1 MTEIKNIFS
10 IGDYI
15 IDFENI
21 YQISSQK
28 DQKDCSGKTLSYF
41 FYKPIKDTNQNE
53 TTYSTP
59 IDNIFKSGL
68 RPLIDQSIVKKLYKE
83 AEEKID
89 PEAILDYKS
98 IKETLY
104 QNDPGK
110 SLVILKQ
117 LFFEKEKVPEAF
129 SRTNKEILESILEHI
144 SNEISF
150 VTKKSIEKVQEKLTS
165 LVQKSVKPAVI
176 AFQKTLPKES

>member
-1 MTEIKNIFS
+1 MTEVKNLFS
-10 IGDYI
+10 VGDYI

-28 DQKDCSGKTLSYF
+28 DQQDCSGKTLSYF
-41 FYKPIKDTNQNE
+41 FYQPIEVTNQNV

-59 IDNIFKSGL
+59 TGNIYKSGL
-68 RPLIDQSIVKKLYKE
+68 RPLINQDVVKKLYKE

-89 PEAILDYKS
+89 KEAILDYKL

-110 SLVILKQ
+110 SLIILKQ
-117 LFFEKEKVPEAF
+117 LFLEKEKVAEAF
-129 SRTNKEILESILEHI
+129 SRTNKEILESILKHLT
-144 SNEISF
+144 SEIAF
-150 VTKKSIEKVQEKLTS
+150 VTEKPLDKVREKLTS
-165 LVQKSVKPAVI
+165 LIQKSIK
-176 AFQKTLPKES
+176 

>member
-1 MTEIKNIFS
+1 MTEVKNFFS

-21 YQISSQK
+21 YQISSQE
-28 DQKDCSGKTLSYF
+28 DQKDFSGKIQSYF
-41 FYKPIKDTNQNE
+41 FYKPINTNGQNV

-59 IDNIFKSGL
+59 IGNIFKSGL
-68 RPLIDQSIVKKLYKE
+68 RPLITQDIVKKLYKE

-89 PEAILDYKS
+89 HEAVLDYKS

-110 SLVILKQ
+110 SLIILKQ
-117 LFFEKEKVPEAF
+117 LFLEKEKVAEAF
-129 SRTNKEILESILEHI
+129 SRTNKEILESILKHI
-144 SNEISF
+144 SSEIAF
-150 VTKKSIEKVQEKLTS
+150 VTQKEVDKVEEKLTT
-165 LVQKSVKPAVI
+165 LIQKSIK
-176 AFQKTLPKES
+176 

>member
-1 MTEIKNIFS
+1 MTELKNFFS
-10 IGDYI
+10 VGDYI
-15 IDFENI
+15 IDFEKI

-28 DQKDCSGKTLSYF
+28 DQKDLSGKTLSYF
-41 FYKPIKDTNQNE
+41 FYKPIEVTNQNE

-68 RPLIDQSIVKKLYKE
+68 RPLISLDIVKKLFKE
-83 AEEKID
+83 ASEKID

-117 LFFEKEKVPEAF
+117 LFWEKEKASDSF
-129 SRTNKEILESILEHI
+129 SRTNKEILETILEHI
-144 SNEISF
+144 SNEIAF
-150 VTKKSIEKVQEKLTS
+150 VTKKPIEKIREKLIT
-165 LVQKSVKPAVI
+165 LIQKSIK
-176 AFQKTLPKES
+176 

>member
-28 DQKDCSGKTLSYF
+28 NQKDFSGKTLSYF
-41 FYKPIKDTNQNE
+41 FYKPIETTSQNE

-68 RPLIDQSIVKKLYKE
+68 RPLISQDIAKKLYKE
-83 AEEKID
+83 AQEKID
-89 PEAILDYKS
+89 PNIILDYKS

-110 SLVILKQ
+110 SLIILKQ
-117 LFFEKEKVPEAF
+117 LFLEKEKFMESF
-129 SRTNKEILESILEHI
+129 SRTNKEILESILKHI
-144 SNEISF
+144 SIEIAF
-150 VTKKSIEKVQEKLTS
+150 VTKKPIKKVQEKLIS
-165 LVQKSVKPAVI
+165 LIKKSIK
-176 AFQKTLPKES
+176 

>member
-1 MTEIKNIFS
+1 MTELKNIFS
-10 IGDYI
+10 VGDYI

-21 YQISSQK
+21 YQITSQK
-28 DQKDCSGKTLSYF
+28 DKKDLSGKTLSYF
-41 FYKPIKDTNQNE
+41 FYEPIDELNNR

-68 RPLIDQSIVKKLYKE
+68 RHLINQDIVKKLYKE

-89 PEAILDYKS
+89 HDAILDYKS

-110 SLVILKQ
+110 DLVILKQ
-117 LFFEKEKVPEAF
+117 LFLERERTQEKF
-129 SRTNKEILESILEHI
+129 SRTNKEILESILKHI
-144 SNEISF
+144 SSEIAF
-150 VTKKSIEKVQEKLTS
+150 VTKKPIETVQEKLTS
-165 LVQKSVKPAVI
+165 LIQKAIK
-176 AFQKTLPKES
+176 

>member
-1 MTEIKNIFS
+1 MTEIKNTFS

-21 YQISSQK
+21 YQITSQK
-28 DQKDCSGKTLSYF
+28 DQKDLSDKTISYF
-41 FYKPIKDTNQNE
+41 FYEPIDELNNR

-68 RPLIDQSIVKKLYKE
+68 RHLINQDIAKKLYKE

-89 PEAILDYKS
+89 HDTILDYKS

-110 SLVILKQ
+110 DLIILKQ
-117 LFFEKEKVPEAF
+117 LFLEKEKTQEKF
-129 SRTNKEILESILEHI
+129 SRTNKETLESILKHI
-144 SNEISF
+144 SSEIAF
-150 VTKKSIEKVQEKLTS
+150 VTKKPIVTVQEKLTS
-165 LVQKSVKPAVI
+165 LIQKAIK
-176 AFQKTLPKES
+176 

>member
-1 MTEIKNIFS
+1 MTEIKNTFS

-21 YQISSQK
+21 YQITSQK
-28 DQKDCSGKTLSYF
+28 DQKDLSDKTISYF
-41 FYKPIKDTNQNE
+41 FYEPIDELNNR

-68 RPLIDQSIVKKLYKE
+68 RHLINQDIAKKLYKE

-89 PEAILDYKS
+89 HDTILDYKS

-110 SLVILKQ
+110 DLVILKQ
-117 LFFEKEKVPEAF
+117 LFLEKEKTQEKF
-129 SRTNKEILESILEHI
+129 SRTNKETLESILKHI
-144 SNEISF
+144 SSEIAF
-150 VTKKSIEKVQEKLTS
+150 VTKKPIVTVQEKLTS
-165 LVQKSVKPAVI
+165 LIQKAIK
-176 AFQKTLPKES
+176 

>member
-1 MTEIKNIFS
+1 MTELKNIFS
-10 IGDYI
+10 VGDYI

-21 YQISSQK
+21 YQITSQK
-28 DQKDCSGKTLSYF
+28 DKKDLSGKTLSYF
-41 FYKPIKDTNQNE
+41 FYEPIDELNNR

-68 RPLIDQSIVKKLYKE
+68 RHLINQDIVKKLYKE

-89 PEAILDYKS
+89 HDAILDYKS

-110 SLVILKQ
+110 DLVILKQ
-117 LFFEKEKVPEAF
+117 LFLERERIQEKF
-129 SRTNKEILESILEHI
+129 SRTNKEILESILKHI
-144 SNEISF
+144 SSEIAF
-150 VTKKSIEKVQEKLTS
+150 VTKKPIETVQEKLTS
-165 LVQKSVKPAVI
+165 LIQKAIK
-176 AFQKTLPKES
+176 

>member
-10 IGDYI
+10 VGDYI

-28 DQKDCSGKTLSYF
+28 DQQDCSGKTMSYF
-41 FYKPIKDTNQNE
+41 FYKPIEVTNQNV

-59 IDNIFKSGL
+59 IGNIFKSGL
-68 RPLIDQSIVKKLYKE
+68 RPLINQDIVKKLYKE
-83 AEEKID
+83 AQEKID

-110 SLVILKQ
+110 NLVILKQ
-117 LFFEKEKVPEAF
+117 LFLEKEKIQE
-129 SRTNKEILESILEHI
+129 SLKHLSSEIA
-144 SNEISF
+144 F
-150 VTKKSIEKVQEKLTS
+150 VTQKPIDKVREKLIS
-165 LVQKSVKPAVI
+165 LIQKSVK
-176 AFQKTLPKES
+176 

>member
-1 MTEIKNIFS
+1 MTEVKSLFS
-10 IGDYI
+10 VGDYI

-28 DQKDCSGKTLSYF
+28 DQEDFSGKIVSYF
-41 FYKPIKDTNQNE
+41 FYKPIKTTNQNE

-59 IDNIFKSGL
+59 VDSIFKSGL
-68 RPLIDQSIVKKLYKE
+68 RPLISQEIAKKLYKE

-89 PEAILDYKS
+89 RDILVDYKS

-110 SLVILKQ
+110 NLVILKQ
-117 LFFEKEKVPEAF
+117 LFSEKEKAADSF
-129 SRTNKEILESILEHI
+129 SRTNKEILNSILDHI
-144 SNEISF
+144 STEIAF
-150 VTKKSIEKVQEKLTS
+150 VTEKPIETVQEKIVS
-165 LVQKSVKPAVI
+165 LISKSI
-176 AFQKTLPKES
+176 Q

>member
-1 MTEIKNIFS
+1 MTELKNLFS
-10 IGDYI
+10 VGDYI

-28 DQKDCSGKTLSYF
+28 DQQDCSGKTLSYF
-41 FYKPIKDTNQNE
+41 FYKPIESTGQNE

-59 IDNIFKSGL
+59 VGNIFKSGL
-68 RPLIDQSIVKKLYKE
+68 RPLINQDVVKKLYKE
-83 AEEKID
+83 ASEKTD

-110 SLVILKQ
+110 NLVILKQ
-117 LFFEKEKVPEAF
+117 LFLEKEKVAEAF
-129 SRTNKEILESILEHI
+129 SRTNKEILESILKHLT
-144 SNEISF
+144 SEIAF
-150 VTKKSIEKVQEKLTS
+150 VTQKPVDKVHEKLVSLIQKSIK
-165 LVQKSVKPAVI
+165 
-176 AFQKTLPKES
+176 

>member
-1 MTEIKNIFS
+1 MTEVKNNFS

-21 YQISSQK
+21 YKITSQK
-28 DQKDCSGKTLSYF
+28 DNKDFSGKTLSYF
-41 FYKPIKDTNQNE
+41 FYEPVDSSNQK

-59 IDNIFKSGL
+59 VDNIFKSGL
-68 RPLIDQSIVKKLYKE
+68 RPLISQDIVKKLYKE

-89 PEAILDYKS
+89 HDAILDFKL

-110 SLVILKQ
+110 SLIILKQ
-117 LFFEKEKVPEAF
+117 LFLEREKTAEKF
-129 SRTNKEILESILEHI
+129 SRTNKEILESILKHI

-150 VTKKSIEKVQEKLTS
+150 VTDKPIEKVSEKLIS
-165 LVQKSVKPAVI
+165 LIQKAIK
-176 AFQKTLPKES
+176 

>member
-10 IGDYI
+10 VGDYI

-28 DQKDCSGKTLSYF
+28 DQQDCSGKTLSYF
-41 FYKPIKDTNQNE
+41 FYKPIEVTNQNV

-59 IDNIFKSGL
+59 IGNIFKSGL
-68 RPLIDQSIVKKLYKE
+68 RPLINQDVVKKLYKE
-83 AEEKID
+83 AQEKID

-117 LFFEKEKVPEAF
+117 LFLEKEKSAEAF
-129 SRTNKEILESILEHI
+129 SRTNKEILESILKHLT
-144 SNEISF
+144 SEIAF
-150 VTKKSIEKVQEKLTS
+150 VTKKPLDKVREKLVS
-165 LVQKSVKPAVI
+165 LIQKSIK
-176 AFQKTLPKES
+176 

>member
-1 MTEIKNIFS
+1 MTEIKNTFS
-10 IGDYI
+10 VGDYI

-21 YQISSQK
+21 YQITSQK
-28 DQKDCSGKTLSYF
+28 DQKDLSGKTLSYF
-41 FYKPIKDTNQNE
+41 FYEPIEFSDQK

-68 RPLIDQSIVKKLYKE
+68 RPLISQDIVKKLYKE

-89 PEAILDYKS
+89 HDTILEFKL

-110 SLVILKQ
+110 NLVILKQ
-117 LFFEKEKVPEAF
+117 LFLEKEKDPDKF
-129 SRTNKEILESILEHI
+129 SRTNKEILESILKHI
-144 SNEISF
+144 SSEIAF
-150 VTKKSIEKVQEKLTS
+150 VTKKPIETVQEKLTS
-165 LVQKSVKPAVI
+165 LIQKAIK
-176 AFQKTLPKES
+176 

>member
-10 IGDYI
+10 VGDYI

-28 DQKDCSGKTLSYF
+28 DQQDCSGKTLSYF
-41 FYKPIKDTNQNE
+41 FYKPIEVTNQNV

-59 IDNIFKSGL
+59 IGNIFKSGL
-68 RPLIDQSIVKKLYKE
+68 RPLINQDVVKKLYKE
-83 AEEKID
+83 AQEKID

-110 SLVILKQ
+110 NLVILKQ
-117 LFFEKEKVPEAF
+117 LFLEKEKTLDTF
-129 SRTNKEILESILEHI
+129 SRTNKEILESILKHLT
-144 SNEISF
+144 SEIAF
-150 VTKKSIEKVQEKLTS
+150 VTKKSLDKVREKLIS
-165 LVQKSVKPAVI
+165 LIQKSIK
-176 AFQKTLPKES
+176 

>member
-1 MTEIKNIFS
+1 MTEVKNFFS

-21 YQISSQK
+21 YQISSQE
-28 DQKDCSGKTLSYF
+28 DQKDFSGKIQSYF
-41 FYKPIKDTNQNE
+41 FYKPINANGQNV

-59 IDNIFKSGL
+59 IGNIFKSGL
-68 RPLIDQSIVKKLYKE
+68 RPLITQDIVKKLYKE

-89 PEAILDYKS
+89 HEAVLDYKS

-117 LFFEKEKVPEAF
+117 LFLEKEKVAEAF
-129 SRTNKEILESILEHI
+129 SRTNKEILESILKHI
-144 SNEISF
+144 SSEIAF
-150 VTKKSIEKVQEKLTS
+150 VTQKEVDKVEEKLTT
-165 LVQKSVKPAVI
+165 LIQKSIK
-176 AFQKTLPKES
+176 

>member
-1 MTEIKNIFS
+1 MTEVKNIFS
-10 IGDYI
+10 VGDYI

-28 DQKDCSGKTLSYF
+28 DQQDCSGKILSYF
-41 FYKPIKDTNQNE
+41 FYKPIEDVNQNT

-59 IDNIFKSGL
+59 VGNIFKSGL
-68 RPLIDQSIVKKLYKE
+68 RPLISSDIIKKLYKE

-110 SLVILKQ
+110 NLVILKQ
-117 LFFEKEKVPEAF
+117 LFLEKEKVAEAF
-129 SRTNKEILESILEHI
+129 SRTNKEILESILKHLT
-144 SNEISF
+144 SEIAF
-150 VTKKSIEKVQEKLTS
+150 VTEKPLDKVREKLISLIQKSIK
-165 LVQKSVKPAVI
+165 
-176 AFQKTLPKES
+176 

>member
-1 MTEIKNIFS
+1 MTEIKNTFS
-10 IGDYI
+10 VGDYI

-21 YQISSQK
+21 YQITSQK
-28 DQKDCSGKTLSYF
+28 DQKDLSGKTISYF
-41 FYKPIKDTNQNE
+41 FYEPIDESNNR

-68 RPLIDQSIVKKLYKE
+68 RPLINQDIVKKLYKE

-89 PEAILDYKS
+89 HDALLDYKS

-110 SLVILKQ
+110 DLVILKQ
-117 LFFEKEKVPEAF
+117 LFLEREKTQEKF
-129 SRTNKEILESILEHI
+129 SRTNKEILESILKHI
-144 SNEISF
+144 SSEIAF
-150 VTKKSIEKVQEKLTS
+150 VTKKSTETVQEKLTS
-165 LVQKSVKPAVI
+165 LIQKSIKI
-176 AFQKTLPKES
+176 

>member
-1 MTEIKNIFS
+1 MTEIKNHFS

-21 YQISSQK
+21 YQITSQK
-28 DQKDCSGKTLSYF
+28 DQQDCSGKTFSYF
-41 FYKPIKDTNQNE
+41 FYQPIENNGQNQ

-59 IDNIFKSGL
+59 VDNIFKSGL
-68 RPLIDQSIVKKLYKE
+68 RPLVSQDIIKKLYKE
-83 AEEKID
+83 AQEKID
-89 PEAILDYKS
+89 PDAILDYKS

-117 LFFEKEKVPEAF
+117 LFLEKEKVAEAF
-129 SRTNKEILESILEHI
+129 SRTNKEILESILKHLV
-144 SNEISF
+144 SEIAF
-150 VTKKSIEKVQEKLTS
+150 VTEKPIDKVREKLVSLIQKSIK
-165 LVQKSVKPAVI
+165 
-176 AFQKTLPKES
+176 

>member
-1 MTEIKNIFS
+1 MTEVKNFFS

-21 YQISSQK
+21 YQISSQE
-28 DQKDCSGKTLSYF
+28 DQQDCSGKTQSYF
-41 FYKPIKDTNQNE
+41 FYKPINTNGQSV

-59 IDNIFKSGL
+59 IGNIFKSGL
-68 RPLIDQSIVKKLYKE
+68 RPLITPDIVKKLYKE

-89 PEAILDYKS
+89 HEAILDYKS

-117 LFFEKEKVPEAF
+117 LFLEREKVAEVF
-129 SRTNKEILESILEHI
+129 SRTNKEILESILKHLT
-144 SNEISF
+144 NEIAF
-150 VTKKSIEKVQEKLTS
+150 VTEKPLNKVREKLISLIQKSIK
-165 LVQKSVKPAVI
+165 
-176 AFQKTLPKES
+176 